1 MSVLGSVAG
10 SMKIPLGHIVGDLTA
25 RSLVKA
31 SPARTPPLNPA
42 PASTQPS
49 HIAII
54 TRTDMSQQPL
64 SSQRATPA
72 NVKPASLDFDPFL
85 GNMLANAAVPMMV

>member
-10 SMKIPLGHIVGDLTA
+10 SMKIPLGHIVGDLTE
-25 RSLVKA
+25 RSPVKA
-31 SPARTPPLNPA
+31 SPTRTPLLNPA

-54 TRTDMSQQPL
+54 TRPDMPQQPL
-64 SSQRATPA
+64 SSRGERQQPTLNQQA
-72 NVKPASLDFDPFL
+72 
-85 GNMLANAAVPMMV
+85 